1 MLWWQNCKHCHY
13 RDYYFLQPKK
23 EVDPDKPKR
32 PQSAYFL
39 WLNENRARIKEEF
52 PGISITEL
60 SKKAGEMWK
69 EVTDKSVSI
78 TTLYNLLTA
87 VEQQC
92 PDDPGALWLCVNRR
106 RIEIVLLTYLLTYQS
121 SALLFTSQ
129 PFIRLLHLL
138 RIFICSCR
146 ISPKLSWLSLILI
159 VLNLN
164 AFFFSIWQ

>member
-1 MLWWQNCKHCHY
+1 
-13 RDYYFLQPKK
+13 LQPKK

-92 PDDPGALWLCVNRR
+92 PDDPGAL
-106 RIEIVLLTYLLTYQS
+106 
-121 SALLFTSQ
+121 
-129 PFIRLLHLL
+129 
-138 RIFICSCR
+138 
-146 ISPKLSWLSLILI
+146 
-159 VLNLN
+159 
-164 AFFFSIWQ
+164 